1 MPLFFLEHRP
11 VARLWMSCA
20 ALVMAGCNDTPAPV
34 GQQDAARP
42 ALVVKVASS
51 ASRTGGYIAE
61 VRAVSRAELAFAV
74 SGRVSSLQAN
84 VGDPVRAGQLL
95 ATLDN
100 TTLRAQQSAA
110 DGEQQA
116 ASAKLQEVR
125 QRLARTEAAR
135 QAQAISAG
143 ELDALHA
150 ELQTATTALITAKAQ
165 QQQANW
171 ALQQASLRAPV
182 DGVIG
187 SRALALGQAVSPGS
201 PAFTI
206 EGAGRELALWLP
218 AGIELSVG
226 QSLSLLHEGQR
237 HAGKVLRIAATLGA
251 GGQRQVF
258 VSAPSDAQPG
268 DTWQVQ
274 IPSQSSSGAVIPLR
288 ALLPSTDA
296 RHGYVLRLAGDG
308 KTVEKIAVQLG
319 VPHDDSVS
327 VASGLKAGD
336 RIIVA
341 GGAAIAPGSRIT
353 PVQPHEGE
361 QP

>member
-11 VARLWMSCA
+11 VARLWVSCVT
-20 ALVMAGCNDTPAPV
+20 LVMSACNDTPSPV
-34 GQQDAARP
+34 SQQDAARP
-42 ALVVKVASS
+42 ALVVTVASS
-51 ASRTGGYIAE
+51 ASQTGGYIAE

-84 VGDPVRAGQLL
+84 VGDAVRAGQLL

-100 TTLRAQQSAA
+100 TTLRAQQLAA
-110 DGEQQA
+110 DSEQQA

-143 ELDALHA
+143 ELDALRA
-150 ELQTATTALITAKAQ
+150 ELQTATTSLITAKAQ

-187 SRALALGQAVSPGS
+187 GRALALGQAVSPGS

-226 QSLSLLHEGQR
+226 QSLSVLYEGQR
-237 HAGKVLRIAATLGA
+237 HTGKVLRIAAALGA

-258 VSAPSDAQPG
+258 ISAPSDAQPG

-308 KTVEKIAVQLG
+308 KTVEKVAVQLG